1 MASQT
6 LVDGVQTEQS
16 VTNAAAQSATS
27 VVAAAQTP
35 ELVVASA
42 GHAMG
47 ASTGPADKP
56 SIERDSA
63 DKGLG
68 MRLAKLTVQGFKSFA
83 DNVEFSFDHPITG
96 IVGPNGCGKSNVVDA
111 IKWVLGER
119 SSKSLRGTE
128 MIDVI
133 FAGSAGRKPMGMA
146 SVKLTFENPVVEAK
160 PSLQT
165 PTTADTEPQTVNSH
179 ATPTD
184 EVAEQ
189 AGDSDA
195 VAAADEPAST
205 ADAAVAATSDAA
217 SLSALAAPV
226 RTSSSRRKFGRP
238 LPVDSDIVE
247 IERRLYRD
255 GGSDYLINGKSAR
268 LKDIRELFLDTGV
281 GADAY
286 SIIEQGKVD
295 AMLMASPQERRII
308 FEEAAGI
315 AKYKQRRIE
324 ASRRLERAEANLKIT
339 REELESTERRLR
351 LVKGQAAKAR
361 KFVELDSELRAWRMA
376 LAFDQ
381 YDDLRTRIDGLT
393 SRQAETGAEQET
405 ARATLTEL
413 EEAKQ
418 QAELERHDAQQ
429 NHKQLEQALL
439 TAQHA
444 LQQAQQ
450 RQMMTQRLVEQT
462 QRENQSDTA
471 LQADLT
477 QRGELADVAMTD
489 ARESIAALQEKLGE
503 AERRLQESAS
513 AKAALLEQFG
523 EKQRISAQKN
533 ANAQR
538 IDRER
543 LQLLASIQGDEKRAL
558 GIKEQVDRV
567 AATLA
572 RLAHDKS
579 GVEQQQ
585 TTTQAKVDE
594 LKARSAEFE
603 AHLKALDEQVKQL
616 GSDRQARS
624 AEVATIDQERVR
636 VESRLAT
643 LEEMTQARVGFAEA
657 VRRVMTLR
665 DKHAGEGNPFAG
677 IVAPLADLIEI
688 RSDLGSQ
695 AADHTSLAA
704 DAGNVVE
711 LALGD
716 DLQALVVSELATLP
730 DADALAK
737 VGGRLTF
744 VSLASE
750 LPAAAPMPVSIE
762 GVDAASMASRVVHLR
777 SLVAAREGEHS
788 ARIAAILDR
797 LLGDTYLVSDL
808 DAASLLLAGPLVGKR
823 LITRRGDVIDTQGR
837 VTAGPTTAGTADSA
851 TSLLRRRAELESL
864 CSRAAELATQLAAR
878 REQLASVDK
887 EASEL
892 SQKASS
898 VRSELSQTQR
908 TAASEQAK
916 LERFGYDLQRLV
928 REANNATQE
937 SEQAQQRLTKL
948 DADCATMREKAQSLG
963 RLAEEELAAANA
975 LAEDVRAFQSR
986 TDAASEQVTAAKVEV
1001 STFSEQLSS
1010 ARRELSRHES
1020 LRDDLARRLR
1030 EVTTRLSHHEGR
1042 LAEHAIAINEAIATI
1057 ASATTQGEELSQ
1069 QLTIAT
1075 TSLTDVS
1082 TKVTL
1087 LAEQVH
1093 AARQRATTLERDFH
1107 SLEVSRR
1114 ELEVKR
1120 ENMEERT
1127 MQELAIDLQVEHASY
1142 RKLIASDV
1150 SRVDHTIAQHT
1161 IDELKS
1167 LIRKLGS
1174 VNLDAMAEEQTLEG
1188 QNEALVKQ
1196 VADIEA
1202 ARTQLVQL
1210 IDELNQVSK
1219 ERFGEIFTIIQHQ
1232 FASENGMFRKLFG
1245 GGKAEVRLMPL
1256 IKEVEQP
1263 DGSIAKVETDE
1274 IDMLESGVEVIA
1286 KPPGKEPRAIS
1297 QLSGGE
1303 KTLTAVALLLSIFRS
1318 KPSCFCVLDEVD
1330 AALDEGNVGRFNAA
1344 IRDFTDKSNFIV
1356 ITHNKRTMQNTD
1368 RLYGVTMQERGVSTR
1383 VSVRFD
1389 QVNKDGSI
1397 DPNLKPVKLE
1407 MTPLKSSQGP
1417 NSVAATPAAQAEEAD
1432 AKPKRAV
1439 RHKPAKSAKADEL
1452 ATAAQAAVAAPDGPG
1467 TDQAQ
1472 GSPLTAAIEPPII
1485 EVVVPAAT
1493 APAAPLP
1500 ATEPVAANSSIN
1512 EPAPAAPMMTAPLG
1526 LGDQPGQQT
1535 TLGMSPLKRALAK
1548 LRETVQQEQKGDKPH
1563 QP

>member
-6 LVDGVQTEQS
+6 LVDGVQTEQG

-27 VVAAAQTP
+27 VATAAPTP

-47 ASTGPADKP
+47 ASTGSADKP

-146 SVKLTFENPVVEAK
+146 SVKLTFENPVIEAN

-165 PTTADTEPQTVNSH
+165 PTTADTEPQAANSD

-184 EVAEQ
+184 EIAAH
-189 AGDSDA
+189 AGGPDA

-205 ADAAVAATSDAA
+205 ADAAVSSASDVT
-217 SLSALAAPV
+217 SLSALTAPV

-393 SRQAETGAEQET
+393 SRQAETGTEQET
-405 ARATLTEL
+405 ARATLAEL

-585 TTTQAKVDE
+585 ATTQAKVDE
-594 LKARSAEFE
+594 LKARSAELD

-808 DAASLLLAGPLVGKR
+808 DAASLLLAGPLAGKR

-864 CSRAAELATQLAAR
+864 RSRAAELATQLAAR

-948 DADCATMREKAQSLG
+948 DADCTTMREKAQSLG

-1030 EVTTRLSHHEGR
+1030 EVTTRLSHHESR

-1069 QLTIAT
+1069 QLTTAT

-1082 TKVTL
+1082 TKVTA

-1142 RKLIASDV
+1142 RELIASDV

-1219 ERFGEIFTIIQHQ
+1219 ERFGEIFTTIQHQ

-1407 MTPLKSSQGP
+1407 MTPLKSSQGA
-1417 NSVAATPAAQAEEAD
+1417 NSVAATPTAPAEEAD

-1452 ATAAQAAVAAPDGPG
+1452 ATAAQATVAAPAGPG
-1467 TDQAQ
+1467 ADQAQ
-1472 GSPLTAAIEPPII
+1472 GSPLTAALEPPII

-1500 ATEPVAANSSIN
+1500 ATEPVAASSSVN

>member
-6 LVDGVQTEQS
+6 LVDGVQTEQQ
-16 VTNAAAQSATS
+16 VMDAAAPSAAS
-27 VVAAAQTP
+27 VDAGASVP
-35 ELVVASA
+35 ELVAASA
-42 GHAMG
+42 GHAVG
-47 ASTGPADKP
+47 ANAASTGKF
-56 SIERDSA
+56 SVERDSA

-146 SVKLTFENPVVEAK
+146 SVKLTFENPIVEAK
-160 PSLQT
+160 PAHAMQVAEVAGLSAKETLAT
-165 PTTADTEPQTVNSH
+165 RNEGDSGADGADAGERATVLTEDATASDGTVATADPS
-179 ATPTD
+179 
-184 EVAEQ
+184 
-189 AGDSDA
+189 SI
-195 VAAADEPAST
+195 AS
-205 ADAAVAATSDAA
+205 
-217 SLSALAAPV
+217 LAAPLHHAV
-226 RTSSSRRKFGRP
+226 PRRKFGRP

-295 AMLMASPQERRII
+295 AMLMASPQERRVI

-324 ASRRLERAEANLKIT
+324 ASRRLERAEANLKVT
-339 REELESTERRLR
+339 REELESTERRLK

-393 SRQAETGAEQET
+393 SRQAETGGEQEA
-405 ARATLTEL
+405 ARAKLAEL
-413 EEAKQ
+413 EDAKQ

-429 NHKQLEQALL
+429 HHKQLEQALL

-462 QRENQSDTA
+462 QRENQSDMA

-477 QRGELADVAMTD
+477 QREQLTDVATTD
-489 ARESIAALQEKLGE
+489 ARETIAALQEKLSE

-523 EKQRISAQKN
+523 EKQRVSAQKS

-543 LQLLASIQGDEKRAL
+543 LQLLAGIQGDEKRAL
-558 GIKEQVDRV
+558 GIREQVERV

-572 RLAHDKS
+572 RLANDRA

-585 TTTQAKVDE
+585 SLTQTRVDE
-594 LKARSAEFE
+594 LRARTAELE
-603 AHLKALDEQVKQL
+603 ANLKALDEQVKQL

-665 DKHAGEGNPFAG
+665 EKHAGGDNPFAG

-688 RSDLGSQ
+688 RSDLGGAGEQS
-695 AADHTSLAA
+695 ALAA
-704 DAGNVVE
+704 DAGSAVE

-716 DLQALVVSELATLP
+716 DLQALAVSRLTQLP
-730 DADALAK
+730 HADALAN

-744 VSLASE
+744 VSLANE
-750 LPAAAPMPVSIE
+750 LPTSVQSAVVID
-762 GVDAASMASRVVHLR
+762 GVDAADMASRVVHLR
-777 SLVAAREGEHS
+777 SLVTAREGEHS
-788 ARIAAILDR
+788 APVAAILDR

-808 DAASLLLAGPLVGKR
+808 DAASLLLAGPLAGKR

-837 VTAGPTTAGTADSA
+837 VTAGPTTTGNTDSA

-864 CSRAAELATQLAAR
+864 RSKAAELAMQLSAR

-898 VRSELSQTQR
+898 VRSDLSQTQR

-916 LERFGYDLQRLV
+916 LERFGYDVQRLV
-928 REANNATQE
+928 REATNATQE
-937 SEQAQQRLTKL
+937 SEQAQQRLAKL
-948 DADCATMREKAQSLG
+948 DADCASMREKAQSLG
-963 RLAEEELAAANA
+963 CLAEEELAAAHA

-1010 ARRELSRHES
+1010 ARRELSRQES
-1020 LRDDLARRLR
+1020 LRDDIARRLR
-1030 EVTTRLSHHEGR
+1030 EVTTRLSHHESR
-1042 LAEHAIAINEAIATI
+1042 LAEHATAINEAMATI
-1057 ASATTQGEELSQ
+1057 ASATTHGADLSQ
-1069 QLTIAT
+1069 QLTTAT
-1075 TSLTDVS
+1075 QTLEDVS
-1082 TKVTL
+1082 TKVTA

-1093 AARQRATTLERDFH
+1093 AARQHATTLERDFH

-1120 ENMEERT
+1120 ENMEDRT
-1127 MQELAIDLQVEHASY
+1127 MQELAIDLQVEHAGY
-1142 RKLIASDV
+1142 RELITSDV

-1202 ARTQLVQL
+1202 ACAQLVQL

-1219 ERFGEIFTIIQHQ
+1219 ERFGDIFTTIQHQ

-1263 DGSIAKVETDE
+1263 DGSIMKVETDE

-1389 QVNKDGSI
+1389 QVSKDGSI

-1407 MTPLKSSQGP
+1407 MTPLKPSSSTTSQ
-1417 NSVAATPAAQAEEAD
+1417 TAQAVDDGD
-1432 AKPKRAV
+1432 AKPIKRPV
-1439 RHKPAKSAKADEL
+1439 RHKPAKTPKHEETN
-1452 ATAAQAAVAAPDGPG
+1452 TAEQRPAQVSEQREAAL
-1467 TDQAQ
+1467 
-1472 GSPLTAAIEPPII
+1472 SSSTAVSSAIEPPVV
-1485 EVVVPAAT
+1485 EVV
-1493 APAAPLP
+1493 APAP
-1500 ATEPVAANSSIN
+1500 TEPALREPQTLPVSADNVTS
-1512 EPAPAAPMMTAPLG
+1512 EPAPMTPLVSAPLG

-1535 TLGMSPLKRALAK
+1535 TLGMSPLKRALAR
-1548 LRETVQQEQKGDKPH
+1548 LRETVQQENRADKPP